1 MIKSPAIP
9 NSMKVTWFL
18 TGRLSVMGK
27 VESIDVTSFPFQIGR
42 RHGLPLSLSYATV
55 SGVHAEIIFE
65 EGYLHIRDAGSTNGT
80 FVNGKQVHD
89 KVLLNDGD
97 LIQFADV
104 PFRVGMKVP
113 VGTSSTLCDPSGA
126 SERALS
132 LIQFDKL
139 MTDRAVVPHFQ
150 PILDIRSGKVTGYEV
165 LGRSNLFGLKTPRD
179 MFLAASQLDLEAELS
194 TMLRVAGLECAPQE
208 DTSLSLYLNT
218 HPAEIVTTGL
228 YDSLASLVETF
239 PKQAITLEV
248 HEASATDLAS
258 MKELK
263 RRLHDLGIKL
273 AYDDFGVGQSRLV
286 ELTEVSP
293 DVVKFDMQLIRDIH
307 LSPPRHQQMVAK
319 LVQMVR
325 ELGSLSLAE
334 GVESEAEHRCCCE
347 MGFELGQGYY
357 YGKPLPAPEL
367 PTPQI
372 GRLRPLF

>member
-1 MIKSPAIP
+1 MMQAVAAPGL
-9 NSMKVTWFL
+9 KVTWLL
-18 TGRLSVMGK
+18 TGRLGVMGK
-27 VESIDVTSFPFQIGR
+27 VECIDVTGVPFQVGR

-55 SGVHAEIIFE
+55 SSLHAEILME

-80 FVNGKQVHD
+80 FVNGKPVQGST
-89 KVLLNDGD
+89 KLTDGD

-113 VGTSSTLCDPSGA
+113 TVTSGTLCDPSGA
-126 SERALS
+126 SDLALS

-139 MTDRAVVPHFQ
+139 MTERAVVPHFQ
-150 PILDIRSGKVTGYEV
+150 PILDIRSGKITGYEV

-194 TMLRVAGLECAPQE
+194 TMLRIAGLECAPQA

-218 HPAEIVTTGL
+218 HPAEIVTAGL
-228 YDSLASLVETF
+228 LDSLIELRKSF
-239 PKQAITLEV
+239 PAQAITLEV

-286 ELTEVSP
+286 ELAEVSP
-293 DVVKFDMQLIRDIH
+293 DVVKFDLQLIRDIH

-325 ELGSLSLAE
+325 ELGSTSLAE
-334 GVESEAEHRCCCE
+334 CVETEAEHRCCLE

-357 YGKPLPAPEL
+357 YGRPLPSPDL
-367 PTPQI
+367 PTLQI
-372 GRLRPLF
+372 GRMRPLF

>member
-1 MIKSPAIP
+1 MMKAPAVP
-9 NSMKVTWFL
+9 NMKVMWYL
-18 TGRLSVMGK
+18 TGRMSVMGK
-27 VESIDVTSFPFQIGR
+27 VESIDLTAFPFQIGR

-55 SGVHAEIIFE
+55 SGLHAEILCE

-80 FVNGKQVHD
+80 FVNGKAVHGSEP
-89 KVLLNDGD
+89 LSDGD

-113 VGTSSTLCDPSGA
+113 VSASSTLCDPSGA

-139 MTDRAVVPHFQ
+139 MSDRAVVPHFQ
-150 PILDIRSGKVTGYEV
+150 PIIDIRSGKVVGYEV

-194 TMLRVAGLECAPQE
+194 TMLRLAGLECAPQQ
-208 DTSLSLYLNT
+208 DQTLSLYLNT
-218 HPAEIVTTGL
+218 HPAEIVTAGL
-228 YDSLASLVETF
+228 LDSLIELRKSF
-239 PKQAITLEV
+239 PGQAITLEV
-248 HEASATDLAS
+248 HEAAATDLAS

-263 RRLHDLGIKL
+263 RRLHDVGIKL

-286 ELTEVSP
+286 ELAEVSP

-307 LSPPRHQQMVAK
+307 LAPPRQQQMVAK

-325 ELGSLSLAE
+325 ELGSASLAE
-334 GVESEAEHRCCCE
+334 GVETEPEHRCCTE

-357 YGKPLPAPEL
+357 YGKPMAAPDLPA
-367 PTPQI
+367 PQI

>member
-1 MIKSPAIP
+1 MIKTAAVST
-9 NSMKVTWFL
+9 SKVTWYL
-18 TGRLSVMGK
+18 TGRMSVMGK
-27 VESIDVTSFPFQIGR
+27 VESIDVTAFPFQIGR

-55 SGVHAEIIFE
+55 SGVHAEVLCE
-65 EGYLHIRDAGSTNGT
+65 EGYLYIRDAGSTNGT
-80 FVNGKQVHD
+80 FVNGKAVRD
-89 KVLLNDGD
+89 KEPLSEGD

-113 VGTSSTLCDPSGA
+113 AGTSSTLCDPSGA

-139 MTDRAVVPHFQ
+139 MTDKDVVPHFQ

-165 LGRSNLFGLKTPRD
+165 LGRSNLFGLKIPRD

-208 DTSLSLYLNT
+208 DTSLSLYLNI
-218 HPAEIVTTGL
+218 HPTEIVTTNL
-228 YDSLASLVETF
+228 YDSLVSLRSTF
-239 PKQAITLEV
+239 PNQAITLEV

-263 RRLHDLGIKL
+263 RRLRDLSIKL

-286 ELTEVSP
+286 ELAEVSP

-307 LSPPRHQQMVAK
+307 LAPPRHQQMVAK
-319 LVQMVR
+319 LAQMVR
-325 ELGSLSLAE
+325 ELGSASLAE
-334 GVESEAEHRCCCE
+334 GVESEAEHRCCSE

-357 YGKPLPAPEL
+357 YGKPVPAPDL

>member
-1 MIKSPAIP
+1 MIKAPAAP
-9 NSMKVTWFL
+9 SMKVTWYL
-18 TGRLSVMGK
+18 TGRLSCMGK
-27 VESIDVTSFPFQIGR
+27 VESIDVTSFPFQVGR

-55 SGVHAEIIFE
+55 SGLHAEIVVQD
-65 EGYLHIRDAGSTNGT
+65 GYLHIRDAGSTNGT
-80 FVNGKQVHD
+80 FVNGKAVHGNEP
-89 KVLLNDGD
+89 LSDGD

-113 VGTSSTLCDPSGA
+113 AGTCSTLCDPSGA
-126 SERALS
+126 SDRALS

-139 MTDRAVVPHFQ
+139 MNDRAVVPHFQ
-150 PILDIRSGKVTGYEV
+150 SIIDIRTGVVTGYEV

-194 TMLRVAGLECAPQE
+194 TMLRVAGLECAPQG
-208 DTSLSLYLNT
+208 DKSLSLYLNT

-228 YDSLASLVETF
+228 YDSLVSLRETF
-239 PKQAITLEV
+239 PEQAITLEV

-263 RRLHDLGIKL
+263 KRLHDLGIKL

-286 ELTEVSP
+286 ELAEVSP

-325 ELGSLSLAE
+325 ELGSASLAE
-334 GVESEAEHRCCCE
+334 GVESEAEHRCCCD
-347 MGFELGQGYY
+347 MGFELGQGYH
-357 YGKPLPAPEL
+357 YGKPLPAPDL
-367 PTPQI
+367 PAPQLD
-372 GRLRPLF
+372 RVRPLF

>member
-1 MIKSPAIP
+1 MMKPVAPPA
-9 NSMKVTWFL
+9 MKVTWYL

-27 VESIDVTSFPFQIGR
+27 VESIDVTTLPFQIGR

-55 SGVHAEIIFE
+55 SGLHAEIKIE
-65 EGYLHIRDAGSTNGT
+65 DGYLQIRDAGSTNGT
-80 FVNGKQVHD
+80 FVNGKQVHNFET
-89 KVLLNDGD
+89 LSDGD

-113 VGTSSTLCDPSGA
+113 QATSSTLCDHSGA

-194 TMLRVAGLECAPQE
+194 TMLRVAGLECAPQA

-218 HPAEIVTTGL
+218 HPTEIVTTGL
-228 YDSLASLVETF
+228 FDSLVDLRKTF
-239 PKQAITLEV
+239 PNQAITLEV

-263 RRLHDLGIKL
+263 RRLRDLGIKL

-286 ELTEVSP
+286 ELAEVSP

-325 ELGSLSLAE
+325 ELGSASLAE
-334 GVESEAEHRCCCE
+334 GVESEQEHRCCCD

-357 YGKPLPAPEL
+357 YGKPMPAPDL
-367 PTPQI
+367 PTPTI